1 MACKVPVIASRAG
14 GLPEVVADGETGFL
28 CPIGD
33 VDGMAAAA
41 LKLLTD
47 DGLHRQF
54 GEAGRRRA
62 VETFGQ
68 DTVVQRY
75 RSIYQRLTQL
85 P

>member
-1 MACKVPVIASRAG
+1 MLPAACVAG
-14 GLPEVVADGETGFL
+14 
-28 CPIGD
+28 
-33 VDGMAAAA
+33 AA
-41 LKLLTD
+41 LRLLTD

-62 VETFGQ
+62 VEKFGQ
-68 DTVVQRY
+68 DTVVHRY